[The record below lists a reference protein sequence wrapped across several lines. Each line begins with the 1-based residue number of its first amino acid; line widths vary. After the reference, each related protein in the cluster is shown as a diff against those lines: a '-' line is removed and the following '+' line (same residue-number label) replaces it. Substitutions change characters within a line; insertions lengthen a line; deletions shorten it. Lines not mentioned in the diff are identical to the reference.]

1 MDMIQAR
8 NYTPCPSGREVKL
21 VVIHTMESDKKPGT
35 ARAVAKW
42 FAGNAAPQASAHYCV
57 DALEIVQC
65 VGELDIAWGAPGAN
79 RNGIHVEHAG
89 RASQDAIAWDDQ
101 PSRAML
107 ALSARLV
114 AGVCLRWDIPLVRPS
129 LAELAGGAKGIVGHW
144 DVTRAFPAAKGTHTD
159 PGANFP
165 WFEYLE
171 QVRNATRDSAEQF
184 PLPEDT

>member
-8 NYTPCPSGREVKL
+8 NYTPCSGGRDVKL
-21 VVIHTMESDKKPGT
+21 VVIHTMESDEKPGT

-42 FAGNAAPQASAHYCV
+42 FAGASAPQASAHYCV

-65 VGELDIAWGAPGAN
+65 VAELDVAWGAPGAN

-89 RASQDAIAWDDQ
+89 RASQDVAGWEDA

-107 ALSARLV
+107 ALSAPLV
-114 AGVCLRWDIPLVRPS
+114 ASICVRWGLPIVRPS
-129 LAELAGGAKGIVGHW
+129 LAEIAGGAKGVVGHW

-171 QVRNATRDSAEQF
+171 QVKAAVRGNPEPF
-184 PLPEDT
+184 PLPEQA